1 MMNQKITF
9 QCTNF
14 TTNGNGTYSMYVK
27 PDKNCKL
34 GQIPKGVNPRNIDK
48 SSKIV
53 KAIKSSFEANDNRFA
68 VKNGGIQAAIDNGSL
83 LFDEK
88 TGLVCFACTDK
99 NTGHY
104 DGQHTIYGV
113 DTVLEKNP
121 DTVYDNWV
129 LLTLHESKVYNSV
142 SEIRGAAQA
151 INNRTAQ
158 KVTSEAHIEGLFDD
172 LKSHITYTH
181 LDNIGW
187 CQNQLNTKGDKI
199 KAENEAQQLIRIL
212 STFLPMTY
220 CEGGT
225 VSDIAS
231 LPKAGEAKSIAL
243 LRQGSSCS
251 NYMEQTFEHA
261 DFVLELSDYIQASM
275 AKVLGTELS
284 SCDYPIIKMHS
295 GKQLDLP
302 AHKRKLFS
310 QRDWHGNEVK
320 GALNKD
326 IIPMF
331 VYAFVRNCFGYNTA
345 KGKFYCK
352 HTISAAKSLWD
363 SYGKSL
369 IDIVNAHFARAY
381 LDRTSSTRS
390 SDFANSSAKYDQLY
404 ECLRE
409 LMNQPSFAKVQ

>member
-1 MMNQKITF
+1 MNQKIIF

-27 PDKNCKL
+27 PNKNNKL
-34 GQIPKGVNPRNIDK
+34 GQIPKGVNPRHIDK
-48 SSKIV
+48 NSKIV
-53 KAIKSSFEANDNRFA
+53 KDIKSSFEANDNRFA

-83 LFDEK
+83 LFDEQ
-88 TGLVCFACTDK
+88 TGLVYFACTDK

-121 DTVYDNWV
+121 DTAYNNCV
-129 LLTLHESKVYNSV
+129 LLTLHESRVYNSV

-172 LKSHITYTH
+172 LKSHITYTD
-181 LDNIGW
+181 LSNIGW
-187 CQNQLNTKGDKI
+187 CQNQLNTKGKKI
-199 KAENEAQQLIRIL
+199 KAENEAQQLIRIM

-220 CEGGT
+220 CDGGA

-251 NYMEQTFEHA
+251 NYMEQAFEHA

-310 QRDWHGNEVK
+310 QHDWHGNEVK
-320 GALNKD
+320 GAVNKD

-345 KGKFYCK
+345 KGKFYSK
-352 HTISAAKSLWD
+352 HNISDAKSLWD
-363 SYGKSL
+363 SHGKSL
-369 IDIVNAHFARAY
+369 IDIVNADFARAY
-381 LDRTSSTRS
+381 LDRTSATRR
-390 SDFANSSAKYDQLY
+390 SDFANSPAKYDQLY
-404 ECLRE
+404 ETLRE
-409 LMNQPSFAKVQ
+409 LMEQPSFT